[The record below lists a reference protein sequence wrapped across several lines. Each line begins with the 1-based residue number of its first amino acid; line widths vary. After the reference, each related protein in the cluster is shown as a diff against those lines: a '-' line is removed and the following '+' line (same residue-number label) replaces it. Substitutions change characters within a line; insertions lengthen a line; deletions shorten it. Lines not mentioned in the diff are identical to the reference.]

1 MGHALLEACR
11 VLKPGGCVV
20 DIRPYFPVSQGNR
33 RRARQQVICLVE
45 GKETLVGTLARDYVD
60 FHFADRVMAEAV
72 RNGKLVTSFYT
83 DFVFKYYLDSLA
95 VFDLYRADRW
105 DKARLPVA
113 DRRCLERTM
122 HRHPSAVI
130 RVDTPVQLQLL
141 VKV

>member
-11 VLKPGGCVV
+11 VLKPGGRVV
-20 DIRPYFPVSQGNR
+20 DIRPYFPVSLGNR
-33 RRARQQVICLVE
+33 RRARQQVYCLVE
-45 GKETLVGTLARDYVD
+45 DEVNLVATLARDYVD
-60 FHFADRVMAEAV
+60 FHFADRIMAEAV

-83 DFVFKYYLDSLA
+83 DFVFRYYLDSLA

-122 HRHPSAVI
+122 YRHPSAVI

>member
-1 MGHALLEACR
+1 MEDE
-11 VLKPGGCVV
+11 V
-20 DIRPYFPVSQGNR
+20 N
-33 RRARQQVICLVE
+33 LVA
-45 GKETLVGTLARDYVD
+45 TLARDYVD
-60 FHFADRVMAEAV
+60 FHFADRIMAEAV

-83 DFVFKYYLDSLA
+83 DFVFRYYLDSLA

-122 HRHPSAVI
+122 YRHPSAVI